1 MACGD
6 GSPAR
11 SKWQPPRAVAPVLEH
26 EHDRLFWNEESAG
39 FDLYRARPGQN
50 AGANLNDPGDDR
62 PVRLPDRQEL
72 NVEARLNLAPL
83 LRQKLELAVDFLNIL
98 NQRTA
103 TAFGQNDGQDAGVE
117 RAWMDP
123 FRIRLRVNYRY

>member
-1 MACGD
+1 MCEAETEAFGRLL
-6 GSPAR
+6 GT
-11 SKWQPPRAVAPVLEH
+11 PVQ
-26 EHDRLFWNEESAG
+26 RLFWNEESAG

-83 LRQKLELAVDFLNIL
+83 VRQKLEVAVDFLNIL